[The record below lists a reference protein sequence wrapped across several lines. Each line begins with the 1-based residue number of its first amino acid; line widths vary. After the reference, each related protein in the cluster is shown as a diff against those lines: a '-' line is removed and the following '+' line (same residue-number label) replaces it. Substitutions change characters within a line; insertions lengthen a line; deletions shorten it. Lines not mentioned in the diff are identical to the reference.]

1 MPGQGYTRTG
11 PAGRHTA
18 AGLLNRRG
26 GVMRTGRTIIIS
38 AILALGA
45 TGSVLATTAMS
56 TATAVHAS
64 SVHAPSVHVEASG
77 TNIFYRA

>member
-1 MPGQGYTRTG
+1 
-11 PAGRHTA
+11 
-18 AGLLNRRG
+18 
-26 GVMRTGRTIIIS
+26 MRTGRTIIIS

-64 SVHAPSVHVEASG
+64 SVHAPSVRVEAAG
-77 TNIFYRA
+77 AKTFYHA